1 MFYQHHHF
9 ALVIDPH
16 LLRGERGERGE
27 GGKGDGGRG
36 RKREDG
42 RRGRVGRRV
51 RRETYTNTVSV
62 VNSNHPLLYFDY
74 FLFGSLFLDSL
85 LLLYHLGIH

>member
-27 GGKGDGGRG
+27 GRGERGGKEMGRG

-42 RRGRVGRRV
+42 REESRKGDIHEHG
-51 RRETYTNTVSV
+51 
-62 VNSNHPLLYFDY
+62 L
-74 FLFGSLFLDSL
+74 GSQ
-85 LLLYHLGIH
+85 